1 MTDVP
6 AHAYRT
12 GRGLPR
18 AMIAAAVGVM
28 LLFAN
33 PATAQI
39 LPYGQ
44 EDEPLPPPTISRML
58 LRRGYE
64 PLGRPRF
71 QGDVYMVQAL
81 SPSGAR
87 VRLMVDAYN
96 GSIIRSMRIDEDL
109 GPVLPRGRDY
119 PDREVDLDQLD
130 DVPPR
135 ASRPQPQFEDETLR
149 SGRLQPQPGNEPP
162 RAQRPQPERKAAR
175 SETQGRAPVAPAPS
189 RRSAQPAAPATT
201 PAAPAPVVEK
211 PKEDPPVHDKPAA
224 TAAAPAP
231 SPKED
236 MPAAAAPA
244 PAPLPVEAARPAPA
258 KPEAARTAEKTVED
272 KPATAGPSQAVRV
285 IEGVTPIL
293 PQKQP
298 GEGQAAND

>member
-1 MTDVP
+1 MTDFP
-6 AHAYRT
+6 ARARRT
-12 GRGLPR
+12 GGGLPR
-18 AMIAAAVGVM
+18 AIIAAAVGAA
-28 LLFAN
+28 LLFAI

-64 PLGRPRF
+64 PVGRPRF

-96 GSIIRSMRIDEDL
+96 GSIIRSTRLDDDL
-109 GPVLPRGRDY
+109 GPVRPRGREY
-119 PDREVDLDQLD
+119 LDREVDLDLLD

-149 SGRLQPQPGNEPP
+149 TERARPHPGDGPA
-162 RAQRPQPERKAAR
+162 RAQRPQAEPERKAAR
-175 SETQGRAPVAPAPS
+175 NEPPGRAPEGAAPS
-189 RRSAQPAAPATT
+189 RRGTQPAAPAAA
-201 PAAPAPVVEK
+201 PAAPGPVVDK
-211 PKEDPPVHDKPAA
+211 PKQEQPAAPKPAA

-231 SPKED
+231 APKQD
-236 MPAAAAPA
+236 APAATPPAPPPAEAAKPEPAKAAPA
-244 PAPLPVEAARPAPA
+244 
-258 KPEAARTAEKTVED
+258 KTAEKSGEE
-272 KPATAGPSQAVRV
+272 KPATAGPSQPVRV
-285 IEGVTPIL
+285 IEGVTPII